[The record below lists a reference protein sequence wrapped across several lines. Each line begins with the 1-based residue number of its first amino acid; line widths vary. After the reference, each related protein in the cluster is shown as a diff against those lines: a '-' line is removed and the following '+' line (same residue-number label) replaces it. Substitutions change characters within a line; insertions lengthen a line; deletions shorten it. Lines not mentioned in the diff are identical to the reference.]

1 MIQRFERHR
10 RQTPRSA
17 LVAAAALAALLALMP
32 AAAFAAPA
40 AQARGSAAAATA
52 ATAAGE
58 PIPLLL
64 GEMGATELAAG
75 ESASYIVTAPQD
87 GLYVITSGD
96 EAAAGNFTL
105 VVTHERG
112 DEVYNGVFQTME
124 IELDDGDHTLTA
136 TAERDGV
143 LSIVVTGQ
151 IGDLSPDY
159 GDGDMMNGGFV
170 TQENVEG
177 DLYAQLTIA
186 ASDYWQRAMI
196 VIQGGEG
203 DSYSASITGE
213 NTFASIDDSSVSDML
228 TFFTRGGDYDL
239 QVTPLSGG
247 SSLTVI
253 PFLSGPLPAVA
264 AGEEV
269 SGEFGESAADAFH
282 QFDVAQAGALV
293 TVESTSD
300 SADVDIDL
308 AVAIQPG
315 IEPWTSAASGPNERV
330 QFIAPA
336 AGSYIVR
343 LHNYS
348 EGSAAYTLR
357 VDEGEPAPELA
368 LNERTWGAVAAGA
381 SGFHQFTVNDAG
393 KLLTVYLVGPED
405 QDLDMT
411 IILVDADG
419 IQQHYLSAS
428 TSGSVE
434 VVSQPNAAAGVYEV
448 RVRND
453 YSDTDAN
460 YVLLAQLLGAEDI
473 ARQWAVDA
481 AASSQYGED
490 GYSALQAT
498 GEPNVLAASDNPAA
512 WTSQEA
518 DGTTETLELTYEHA
532 VRPSGV
538 NIYES
543 YNPGAVTLVE
553 AFDVEADEWMTLWE
567 GSEPTEEALRIFS
580 PQFETPAFATTR
592 IRLTL
597 DSDAVGGWNEI
608 DAVEL
613 VGRP

>member
-1 MIQRFERHR
+1 MKQHYCRHR
-10 RQTPRSA
+10 RQTARPV
-17 LVAAAALAALLALMP
+17 VATLATFAAVVMLAALLALAP
-32 AAAFAAPA
+32 AVASAAPA
-40 AQARGSAAAATA
+40 AQARGSADS
-52 ATAAGE
+52 GE

-64 GEMGATELAAG
+64 GEMGAIELAAG
-75 ESASYIVTAPQD
+75 ESVSYVVNAPQD
-87 GLYVITSGD
+87 GLYVIASGD

-105 VVTHERG
+105 VLTHERG
-112 DEVYNGVFQTME
+112 NEVYNGVFQTME

-136 TAERDGV
+136 TAGQDGV
-143 LSIVVTGQ
+143 LSIVMTGQ
-151 IGDLSPDY
+151 IGDLSPNY

-170 TQENVEG
+170 TQENVES

-186 ASDYWQRAMI
+186 ESDYWQRAMI
-196 VIQGGEG
+196 MIQGGDG
-203 DSYSASITGE
+203 DSYSASVSGE
-213 NTFASIDDSSVSDML
+213 NTFASLDDSSVTDML
-228 TFFTRGGDYDL
+228 TFFTRGSDYDL
-239 QVTPLSGG
+239 QITPLSGG
-247 SSLTVI
+247 STLTVI
-253 PFLSGPLPAVA
+253 PFLSGPLPSVA

-269 SGEFGESAADAFH
+269 SGEFGENAADAFY
-282 QFDVAQAGALV
+282 QFDVAEAGTLV
-293 TVESTSD
+293 TVEVASD
-300 SADVDIDL
+300 SADTDIDL

-315 IEPWTSAASGPNERV
+315 IEPWTSTASGPNERV

-336 AGSYIVR
+336 AGGYIVR

-348 EGSAAYTLR
+348 EGAAAYTLR
-357 VDEGEPAPELA
+357 VDEGEAAPELA
-368 LNERTWGAVAAGA
+368 LNERTWGTVAAGE

-393 KLLTVYLVGPED
+393 KLLTVYLVGSED

-411 IILVDADG
+411 TILVDAEG
-419 IQQHYLSAS
+419 TQQHYLSAS

-453 YSDTDAN
+453 YSDADAN

-481 AASSQYGED
+481 TASSQYGED

-512 WTSQEA
+512 WASQEA

-532 VRPSGV
+532 VRPARV
-538 NIYES
+538 NIHET
-543 YNPGAVTLVE
+543 YNPGAVSIIE
-553 AFDVEADEWMTLWE
+553 AFNEDAGEWVVLWE
-567 GSEPTEEALRIFS
+567 GSEPAEEAMRVFS
-580 PQFETPAFATTR
+580 PEFETPDFATTR

-613 VGRP
+613 AGRP